1 MPSLY
6 AQYLLER
13 TDDKIIETETGFMTY
28 RFLDERSVYIIDVF
42 VIPSERAKHQAAAL
56 ADTVIREAKLRGCT
70 EVLGTV
76 VPSAKNSTQSIK
88 ALTGWGMKLRN
99 SSNDLIVFKKDI

>member
-1 MPSLY
+1 MSSLY

-13 TDDKIIETETGFMTY
+13 TDDKILETDTGFMTY
-28 RFLDERSVYIIDVF
+28 RFLDEKSVYIIDVF
-42 VIPSERAKHQAAAL
+42 IVPSRRRYNEAAAL

-76 VPSAKNSTQSIK
+76 APSAKNSTESIK
-88 ALTGWGMKLRN
+88 VLLNWGMTLRN
-99 SSNDLIVFKKDI
+99 SSTDLLVFRKDI